1 MSNLNLPTLT
11 RDNLSRLM
19 GAQTSLKLAYATEA
33 VRLSDDFEGPIAI
46 LHHNSIIAK
55 VGQNGYVWVNTC
67 GYDSRTTINRI
78 NMVLRD
84 NDVPYVAAIRQ
95 REGKLLTRQGLAP
108 VMPLTKHTF
117 VGGVLM

>member
-19 GAQTSLKLAYATEA
+19 GTETSLKLAFATEA

-55 VGQNGYVWVNTC
+55 VNKGYVWVSTC
-67 GYDSRTTINRI
+67 GWTSRTTINRI

-84 NDVPYVAAIRQ
+84 NNVPYVAAIRQ

-108 VMPLTKHTF
+108 VVPLTKHTF
-117 VGGVLM
+117 VEGVLM